1 MFKLSP
7 GEKLF
12 SVFNYILLALLALA
26 ALYPFWYVAAAS
38 LSSGQAVVQ
47 GKVWIWPVEPNL
59 SAYTKV
65 VHYQGIWMAYAN
77 TVFYTAAGTLVNLAM
92 TTAGAYPLSKKRLLL
107 RKPVNMFITFAMLFN
122 AGMIPVYLN
131 YRNLHLDNSRIGILI
146 GFAISTFYV
155 FVLRS
160 FFSSIPEEMEEAA
173 RMDGAGGARI
183 LLQIYLPL
191 AKPALVA
198 LGLFYAVGRW
208 NGYFWTM
215 VLLRDENKIPLQ
227 VLLNKLIVQMS
238 ASQEMIGLADVQS
251 VSVETV
257 IYATIMVAI
266 LPIVAVYPLLQK
278 YFMQGVMIGSV
289 KG

>member
-7 GEKLF
+7 GEKAF
-12 SVFNYILLALLALA
+12 SVFNYIFLALLALA
-26 ALYPFWYVAAAS
+26 ALYPFWYVVMAS
-38 LSSGQAVVQ
+38 LSSGQAVTQ
-47 GKVWIWPVEPNL
+47 GKVWVWPVEPNL

-65 VHYQGIWMAYAN
+65 VHYQGIWTAYAN
-77 TVFYTAAGTLVNLAM
+77 TVFYTVAGTFVNLAM
-92 TTAGAYPLSKKRLLL
+92 TTAGAYPLSKKRLLM

-122 AGMIPVYLN
+122 AGMIPIYLN

-160 FFSSIPEEMEEAA
+160 FFSSIPDEMEEAA

-183 LLQIYLPL
+183 LLQVYLPL

-215 VLLRDENKIPLQ
+215 VLLRDEDKIPLQ
-227 VLLNKLIVQMS
+227 VLLNKLIVQMT

-251 VSVETV
+251 VSVENV

-266 LPIVAVYPLLQK
+266 LPIIAVYPLLQK